1 MVSSQLEET
10 RRILQKGEEDNLRR
24 SRRYSQQH
32 PPPPGVFMPP
42 QSISSSSSGS
52 SSLHHLAGQ
61 APPLP
66 AKPQEQTTV
75 VFSFCDEDVPYR
87 TRIPGTSPT
96 LKQFKDF
103 LPKKGNFR

>member
-1 MVSSQLEET
+1 MVSSQLEEAK
-10 RRILQKGEEDNLRR
+10 RRLEEDSIRR

-66 AKPQEQTTV
+66 AKPHETTTV
-75 VFSFCDEDVPYR
+75 VFSFCDEEVPYR

-96 LKQFKDF
+96 LRQFKDY